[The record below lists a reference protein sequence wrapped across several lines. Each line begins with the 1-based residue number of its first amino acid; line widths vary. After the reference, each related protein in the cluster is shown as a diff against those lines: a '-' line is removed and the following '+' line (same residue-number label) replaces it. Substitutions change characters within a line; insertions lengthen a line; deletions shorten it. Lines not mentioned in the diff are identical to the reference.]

1 MSKSV
6 DSTSDHMRELLKH
19 VDYCPYCGNRSL
31 HVIEFIYNVP
41 NYGRMIIVAYKCSS
55 CGFKHTSA
63 TGVDLKKPI
72 KIIIYVENP
81 EDLNTLIVRSDKATI
96 QIPELGI
103 LIEPGPLAQGEITTI
118 EGYLHRILEVLEACR
133 DEEGYSR
140 VKSLVEKAIRGELKF
155 KFIILDPIG
164 SSMILKANSNTRFEI
179 KNLEENELKNIKYGG
194 EVLKLLGER
203 NGKAK
208 ES

>member
-1 MSKSV
+1 MSKNV
-6 DSTSDHMRELLKH
+6 DSTSDHMREHLKY

-31 HVIEFIYNVP
+31 HVVEFIYDVP
-41 NYGRMIIVAYKCSS
+41 NYGKMIIVTCKCSS

-72 KIIIYVENP
+72 KIIVYVEDP

-96 QIPELGI
+96 KIPELGI
-103 LIEPGPLAQGEITTI
+103 LIEPGPLAQGEITTV

-133 DEEGYSR
+133 DEEEYSR
-140 VKSLVEKAIRGELKF
+140 VKSLVEKAIGGELKF
-155 KFIILDPIG
+155 KFIILDPVG
-164 SSMILKANSNTRFEI
+164 SSMILKASSNTKFEI
-179 KNLEENELKNIKYGG
+179 KDLEENELKNIKYGS
-194 EVLKLLGER
+194 EVLELLGRR

-208 ES
+208 KS